1 MSKST
6 SLKISL
12 FAFLSTLICIIGNTI
27 LQMDLLSYVC
37 QGLGFSS
44 YLFFLIWISQI
55 IYEKVIFAIN
65 LIIVFLSFGLAT
77 YSLSLFSL
85 LPYEQVFEYY
95 VVFFY
100 VFSLTCIGSLI
111 VLVGRIIFYSPK
123 ITNGKETHEE
133 IADNTIKKS

>member
-37 QGLGFSS
+37 QGLGFLS

-65 LIIVFLSFGLAT
+65 LIIVFLSFGLAA

-123 ITNGKETHEE
+123 ITNEKETHEE